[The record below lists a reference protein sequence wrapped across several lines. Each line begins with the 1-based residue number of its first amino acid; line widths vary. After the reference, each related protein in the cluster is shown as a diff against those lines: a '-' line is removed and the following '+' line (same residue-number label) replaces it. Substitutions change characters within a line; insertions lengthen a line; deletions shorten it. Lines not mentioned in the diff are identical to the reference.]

1 MTSSTPQINSV
12 VMASRRYNAKRI
24 VWEPFRVT
32 GYRSDPNWPNQVRLI
47 GVWLMDFVESWTYDD
62 TKPFDPKWAE
72 RKIAELEAEEA
83 RLHDQRL
90 NLEKLLANTIT

>member
-62 TKPFDPKWAE
+62 TKPFDPNWTAK
-72 RKIAELEAEEA
+72 KIAELEKETVQLDTM
-83 RLHDQRL
+83 RH
-90 NLEKLLANTIT
+90 NLETLLANSS